1 MLQRLQI
8 AFTQVKVG
16 NTSGNLLNETCQ
28 IIYSLHQPKQLHK
41 KVYSNIMILIKIYY
55 KMDIIPMNSKNSK
68 TSKSQRL
75 LPNLSHKINVKRSD
89 KYVALWNLIMYL
101 LHMEKSYKNN
111 KSKISAPVSNENLNY
126 LTHHLLY
133 LIFKIILSI
142 SSKTSNSSC

>member
-8 AFTQVKVG
+8 AFIQVKVG

-68 TSKSQRL
+68 TSESQRL

-89 KYVALWNLIMYL
+89 KYVALWNLIMYS

-111 KSKISAPVSNENLNY
+111 KSKISAPVSNENLNH

>member
-1 MLQRLQI
+1 MLISVDPTSPNVSSKQMLQRLQI

-16 NTSGNLLNETCQ
+16 NTSGDLLNETCQ

-68 TSKSQRL
+68 TSESQRL

-89 KYVALWNLIMYL
+89 KYVAL
-101 LHMEKSYKNN
+101 
-111 KSKISAPVSNENLNY
+111 
-126 LTHHLLY
+126 
-133 LIFKIILSI
+133 
-142 SSKTSNSSC
+142 